1 MKHIVFAILL
11 AAAVATAPSM
21 WAQNQSV
28 RLTETQWKAVEGI
41 YRNWQNSDMN
51 LRFEGHGDTLFAQPL
66 WLRND
71 HYQPLVRKEMAH
83 TPEQLRPFEGLYQ
96 MEGRN
101 SRLARLSERNN
112 RLILQE
118 IGNGGE
124 LSFVIQSDSSF
135 YLTGN
140 PVGTLDFSKDDSGH
154 IVEMVFFKQQ
164 FWVKIK
170 KVALTTATIRQYEGK
185 FQSRDDPDNQ
195 LRLIAQDS
203 NLVVKQVW
211 DGKEIVLSPL
221 TETFFYNEA
230 QSYPLAIVLGA
241 DGKVKSI
248 MILSSQE
255 FDKVPE

>member
-51 LRFEGHGDTLFAQPL
+51 LRFEGHG
-66 WLRND
+66 
-71 HYQPLVRKEMAH
+71 V
-83 TPEQLRPFEGLYQ
+83 
-96 MEGRN
+96 
-101 SRLARLSERNN
+101 
-112 RLILQE
+112 
-118 IGNGGE
+118 
-124 LSFVIQSDSSF
+124 
-135 YLTGN
+135 
-140 PVGTLDFSKDDSGH
+140 
-154 IVEMVFFKQQ
+154 
-164 FWVKIK
+164 
-170 KVALTTATIRQYEGK
+170 
-185 FQSRDDPDNQ
+185 
-195 LRLIAQDS
+195 
-203 NLVVKQVW
+203 
-211 DGKEIVLSPL
+211 
-221 TETFFYNEA
+221 FYNEA